1 MPNTQ
6 KKSASLYSAFKEI
19 INPQKLKPAT
29 QTITNGDINNIILQ
43 INEMMRKIYNK
54 AFAKVLELNE
64 LKVNKTLTTK
74 SLSIDGA
81 IEVESVTAEKTV
93 NAENVNASNKA
104 TANMGEFSGSV
115 SVGPKTRGND
125 GKNGVSMGSVGYLL
139 MQRNDGAGPYIG
151 FYKDSGTSPC
161 GYLQITGSNGYMEF
175 KYAPR
180 YTFDK
185 AVYAPSFYE
194 NNEALSAKYAPAA
207 NFNGFKVY
215 TLADLGITGNT
226 TFNAVCS
233 ALSSLKSNNP
243 WMFICAQ
250 GVLTSGITDMPE
262 GYGLL
267 TVTQI
272 AGRFSVEYKAP
283 NKLYFSLRNETQMK
297 EIKPSLLKSIS
308 PD

>member
-54 AFAKVLELNE
+54 AFASAKDVLKHLGITLTATEINDLPNNISNLASTVNNKVSKSGDTITGS
-64 LKVNKTLTTK
+64 LKV
-74 SLSIDGA
+74 SS
-81 IEVESVTAEKTV
+81 
-93 NAENVNASNKA
+93 
-104 TANMGEFSGSV
+104 SV
-115 SVGPKTRGND
+115 SVGEKASGND
-125 GKNGVSMGSVGYLL
+125 GKPGVSMGSVGYLL
-139 MQRNDGAGPYIG
+139 MQRNDGSGPYIG
-151 FYKDSGTSPC
+151 FYKGGGTSPC

-194 NNEALSAKYAPAA
+194 NNEALSSKYALASS
-207 NFNGFKVY
+207 FNGFKIY
-215 TLADLGITGNT
+215 TMADLGITGNT

-272 AGRFSVEYKAP
+272 AGRFDVEYKAP
-283 NKLYFSLRNETQMK
+283 NKIYFSLRNETQMK